1 MRYDDFD
8 EYSSRSSR
16 SSRSSD
22 RRSSGSSRSYGRSDY
37 DRSYRSYDRDYD
49 WDYTYDRG
57 YDRNYRSS
65 DRYSTRRNDFDDFDQ
80 SDWERTAPNWDD
92 RSSARKK
99 SGGNNRSNRSSSRS
113 SYGGSS
119 RSGSDRRSSYDDS
132 RSRSN
137 RNRERDR
144 DREQDRRRSSSSER
158 RRSAPPQKK
167 QSIPV
172 VPIVLGLVFIVLA
185 ALIIKSFVGG
195 GGSSAYEI
203 ELESQ
208 TIVTGETMTASI
220 SGLSETEDYEIV
232 WASSENNVVS
242 VEGNGKTCTLTAKKE
257 GSTTIAATIN
267 GEDTVQKTVVVVD
280 VAPGVTGIKLEKE
293 EVEIR
298 SGDTYTVQATVQME
312 SDNMKAAKITWSSS
326 DSSVARVDEN
336 GVITGRDVGS
346 AIIKATAGE
355 KTAEIVVTVVE
366 NPDAADY
373 DESQNTGN
381 EPEEGAVAPDTDA
394 ETGTN
399 DGTGDAAEPDA
410 DTGDQDAA
418 NTGDDAAAAE

>member
-22 RRSSGSSRSYGRSDY
+22 RRSSGSRSYSRSDRDY
-37 DRSYRSYDRDYD
+37 ERSYRSYDRDYD
-49 WDYTYDRG
+49 WDYDRG
-57 YDRNYRSS
+57 YDRSYRST

-99 SGGNNRSNRSSSRS
+99 SGGNARSGRSA

-119 RSGSDRRSSYDDS
+119 RSGAERRSSYDDS
-132 RSRSN
+132 RSRSSAGSS
-137 RNRERDR
+137 RNRDR
-144 DREQDRRRSSSSER
+144 DRDRDRRRSSSPDR
-158 RRSAPPQKK
+158 RRSAPAPKK
-167 QSIPV
+167 KSIPV

-220 SGLSETEDYEIV
+220 SGLSETEEYDIV

-242 VEGNGKTCTLTAKKE
+242 VDGSGKTCTLTAKKE

-280 VAPGVTGIKLEKE
+280 VAPGVVSIKLGQES
-293 EVEIR
+293 VEIR
-298 SGDTYTVQATVQME
+298 SGDTYTVQASVEME
-312 SDNMKAAKITWSSS
+312 SDTMKAAKITWSTS

-366 NPDAADY
+366 NPDADEY

-381 EPEEGAVAPDTDA
+381 EPEEGAEVPETGDATGTGDTGTDA
-394 ETGTN
+394 EASG
-399 DGTGDAAEPDA
+399 
-410 DTGDQDAA
+410 DTGSQDAA
-418 NTGDDAAAAE
+418 DASDDAAATE

>member
-22 RRSSGSSRSYGRSDY
+22 RRSSGGSRGYGRSDY

-49 WDYTYDRG
+49 WDDTYDRG

-99 SGGNNRSNRSSSRS
+99 SGGSNRSNRSSSRS

-132 RSRSN
+132 RSRSS
-137 RNRERDR
+137 RNRDRDR

-220 SGLSETEDYEIV
+220 SGLSETEDYDIV

-381 EPEEGAVAPDTDA
+381 EPEEGAVTPDTDA